1 MKKHWLMGGLA
12 GTFALAGLAFVQAQD
27 AQNEVV
33 PGSPES
39 YASGQPIAFP
49 HNQHS
54 GTEPGQNNMDCQF
67 CHFSAERSV
76 DASIPPVDVC
86 MGCHQVIPGANLPEE
101 VDKLRE
107 YYNSRE
113 PIPWVR
119 IYKISDHAHFPHMR
133 HVNANA
139 AAMQCQECHG
149 EVQTMNVI
157 NSRDPLWGGDNMG
170 WCVSC
175 HRQEGASDD
184 CAVCHY

>member
-54 GTEPGQNNMDCQF
+54 GSEPGQNNMDCQF

-76 DASIPPVDVC
+76 DAGIPPVSTC
-86 MGCHQVIPGANLPEE
+86 WGCHQVVQGTTPEQQTEIAKIQEYVDHDESIP
-101 VDKLRE
+101 
-107 YYNSRE
+107 
-113 PIPWVR
+113 
-119 IYKISDHAHFPHMR
+119 
-133 HVNANA
+133 
-139 AAMQCQECHG
+139 
-149 EVQTMNVI
+149 
-157 NSRDPLWGGDNMG
+157 
-170 WCVSC
+170 
-175 HRQEGASDD
+175 
-184 CAVCHY
+184 